1 MKALILKDKVVD
13 ISENDFPVA
22 APLMWVDCDDS
33 TAIEDIFD
41 GENFIKPAPIP
52 PAPYTPSDL
61 EIRIAALEDKTG
73 VTETDREAA
82 RHKLIERNTR

>member
-1 MKALILKDKVVD
+1 MRHAVIKNNKVVNVIEADEGYVEKGFVVVSSDSAD
-13 ISENDFPVA
+13 IGDTYES
-22 APLMWVDCDDS
+22 
-33 TAIEDIFD
+33 
-41 GENFIKPAPIP
+41 GEFIKPVREPSL
-52 PAPYTPSDL
+52 YTPSDL